1 MRGRTT
7 SGWLGAGSCGP
18 GIQRMSTAN
27 HFFFVGVMEEL
38 MSKLRLHGT
47 DRQGMECM
55 LTIEDQITWSQANRG
70 AAMVSRLSESKYFYR
85 FFIFSESLCYMS
97 SQLVTLQKLVLYFFS
112 ICSHQYFPKH
122 VYMIIL
128 HITYKQLHI
137 NYKSL

>member
-18 GIQRMSTAN
+18 GIQRMSTTN
-27 HFFFVGVMEEL
+27 HFFLVWVMEEL
-38 MSKLRLHGT
+38 MSKLRLHGP

-70 AAMVSRLSESKYFYR
+70 AAMVSRLCESKYFYR

-97 SQLVTLQKLVLYFFS
+97 SQTCDLAKTSSLFS